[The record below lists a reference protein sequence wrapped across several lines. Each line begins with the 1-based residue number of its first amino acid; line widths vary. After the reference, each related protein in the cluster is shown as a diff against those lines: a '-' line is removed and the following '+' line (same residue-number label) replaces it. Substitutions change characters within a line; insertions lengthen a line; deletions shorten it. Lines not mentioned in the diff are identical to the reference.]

1 MTHSPLMIAPLLA
14 AMALSG
20 CMVEP
25 VTIVAPTTPV
35 SATRVPATRVI
46 VAEAPRAPTTRT
58 ETVSDAAG
66 NVVTKTVTRVQVAPL
81 SNSLRGDWNARE
93 NGNSDCKV
101 NLGDAARP
109 ISGGQQAGARGCMG
123 DRLLSLSAWTL
134 MGETLVLKDAFG
146 DSIANLHQTEHGV
159 WSGNGISLWR

>member
-35 SATRVPATRVI
+35 PATRVI
-46 VAEAPRAPTTRT
+46 VAEAPRPATTRT

-66 NVVTKTVTRVQVAPL
+66 NVVTKTVTRVQVVPL
-81 SNSLRGDWNARE
+81 SNSLRGDWSARE
-93 NGNSDCKV
+93 DGNSDCKV

-146 DSIANLHQTEHGV
+146 DSIASLHQTEHGV